1 MTGKSC
7 QVGKKND
14 LFQEILLS
22 KQFMYKKKYYFN
34 VYEFLEE

>member
-1 MTGKSC
+1 MMAKWASYHVGQKS
-7 QVGKKND
+7 D

-22 KQFMYKKKYYFN
+22 KLKKYYFN